1 MVTTVGIP
9 IVDDRP
15 LNTGIKWVAPRVLWE
30 QAETQMNRPFLTEF
44 DTDRFLPVFLEMM
57 NGKRPLILNPPQDI
71 IEKQASAK
79 DKPDVFKLYQPL
91 HRRYYLV
98 TGSLVC
104 RQFGLPDRT
113 VVRKNGEKT
122 SFVLRRIVT
131 RPDQSHVEVGWVND
145 GPNNTGWQ
153 PVVDDMGRENP
164 LALLPKEERLP
175 VHPVQFCPAKQAGA
189 GTGTTAARSLPC
201 EGKNV
206 YYGYISVDSREKYL
220 APASNIAERVQEIVD
235 SPKPGDP
242 NITDPRLDDVA
253 TRVVAAWHALS
264 VSQADVTVQQQVSLY
279 VIVDLGEFLKN
290 HLKNVFKALP
300 NNGAKLREGS
310 ARKKLLDE
318 LNAIKLNVLKKEELT
333 PKEMPLAEAIIH
345 LQDSGNL
352 ARAESEPPQD
362 KYNLYKSRNENYL
375 RLPPAG
381 QPDQGGPFYQLLRN
395 ALKEKTADSDP
406 LSTNQKPETDDADV
420 LKIPRELDG
429 LIKDE
434 PIDSDSYFVRLVYEH
449 APCDPVLSDPS
460 HPFTFAK
467 VFDPD
472 APARHLRIELPS
484 IKLKDLR
491 KYKRGIGMQ
500 MSPELNDVVNRLDF
514 GQIKGIFN
522 DNKFVT
528 GGSAIGI
535 AYICSFSI
543 PIITICAF
551 IVLFIFLI
559 LLNIVFWWLPFI
571 RICFPI
577 PTRK

>member
-1 MVTTVGIP
+1 MVTTGGIP

-15 LNTGIKWVAPRVLWE
+15 LNTTIKWLAPRSLWE
-30 QAETQMNRPFLTEF
+30 QVEREMSTPFLVEL
-44 DTDRFLPVFLEMM
+44 DTDRFLPDFLEMM
-57 NGKRPLILNPPQDI
+57 DGKRPLILKPPQDI
-71 IEKQASAK
+71 VEKQASAK

-122 SFVLRRIVT
+122 SFVLRRMVT
-131 RPDQSHVEVGWVND
+131 RPDQSYVEVGWVND

-153 PVVDDMGRENP
+153 PVVDDMGRANP
-164 LALLPKEERLP
+164 LTLLPKEERLP
-175 VHPVQFCPAKQAGA
+175 MHPVKFCPVGQVSSTGAK
-189 GTGTTAARSLPC
+189 TAPC
-201 EGKNV
+201 EERV
-206 YYGYISVDSREKYL
+206 IYYGYIPVDSREKYL
-220 APASNIAERVQEIVD
+220 TPVPASDILQRIID
-235 SPKPGDP
+235 SGPQ
-242 NITDPRLDDVA
+242 ITDPRLDEVA
-253 TRVVAAWHALS
+253 TRVVAAWNALNE
-264 VSQADVTVQQQVSLY
+264 VSPDETTIQQQVSLY
-279 VIVDLGEFLKN
+279 MVVDLGEFLKD
-290 HLKNVFKALP
+290 HLKNVFKALSDK
-300 NNGAKLREGS
+300 GANLREES
-310 ARKKLLDE
+310 ARKKLLNALNRIE
-318 LNAIKLNVLKKEELT
+318 LNIIKKGKST
-333 PKEMPLAEAIIH
+333 PEKISLAEAIIR
-345 LQDSGNL
+345 LQASKNL
-352 ARAESEPPQD
+352 ASAESEPPQD
-362 KYNLYKSRNENYL
+362 TYNLYKSANADYL

-381 QPDQGGPFYQLLRN
+381 KPEKGGEFYQLLRN
-395 ALKEKTADSDP
+395 ALKEKKKDSENP
-406 LSTNQKPETDDADV
+406 QKKGEEVNDEEDA
-420 LKIPRELDG
+420 LKIPQELNG

-434 PIDSDSYFVRLVYEH
+434 PEGSDYHFIRLIYEH
-449 APCDPVLSDPS
+449 APCDPVLSEPS

-500 MSPELNDVVNRLDF
+500 MSPELNDVVSRIDPKEIL
-514 GQIKGIFN
+514 KGGGL
-522 DNKFVT
+522 VT